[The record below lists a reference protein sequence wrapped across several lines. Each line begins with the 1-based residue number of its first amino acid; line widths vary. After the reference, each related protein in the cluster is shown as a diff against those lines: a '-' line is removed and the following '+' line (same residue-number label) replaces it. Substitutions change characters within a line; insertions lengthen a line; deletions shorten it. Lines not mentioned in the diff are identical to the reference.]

1 LGKARGFDSRMIA
14 LSLCL
19 SALAL
24 ERPSQGM
31 SAACARVRKKKHRL
45 QKCNRAQLCASEQ
58 CGGWSYFQNRIRVCF
73 TISRVPF
80 NSINRLINIELE
92 IGFWRR
98 ISGLF
103 MEVLGLFFSFLFYFM
118 KMFNIKLICN

>member
-1 LGKARGFDSRMIA
+1 VLVNSVVAGLIFKIGLGFVFRFLGF
-14 LSLCL
+14 L
-19 SALAL
+19 SA
-24 ERPSQGM
+24 
-31 SAACARVRKKKHRL
+31 
-45 QKCNRAQLCASEQ
+45 
-58 CGGWSYFQNRIRVCF
+58 
-73 TISRVPF
+73 SRVPF

-92 IGFWRR
+92 TGFWRR